1 MYIGAIQ
8 QYNSSPSFKSGRTTL
23 YTDFDGTFMPFSH
36 EDVCN
41 NDCFNKQND
50 FYRMHGGID
59 YFFSSFKDKVK
70 LIITTGRSKN
80 EYDYFVKN
88 LEQKNLYIHKPQ
100 ALITR
105 DGSSRYNCTNNEIKE
120 DTVRNNPIKESINL
134 KDINFLSNNIKKIVK
149 RIYPSAY
156 IVEPGVNKNRHEYG
170 HKSLEYVLDKS
181 DFDDKNSYI
190 SISEPEPLV
199 IEMAVS
205 KKYDVNS
212 IAKSIKDFVDANN
225 IKVSVNAF
233 EDDPFNFL
241 PIYTTNGKQY
251 KKADTIIIKPLI
263 EGSEITKLYDVK
275 NEIRK
280 NIENNTND
288 FVVAAGDGFNDEPM
302 LNPLNYLDLYGVKI
316 DKNKSIEEILSD
328 NDTLEALKKLPFCA
342 IVCSNEKALDN
353 IRKIGQILD
362 SKGIYKVKSTDN
374 PREFLLKNL
383 KQAINDYGETNDE
396 FMFSLG
402 PDLYCSLFDN

>member
-1 MYIGAIQ
+1 MT
-8 QYNSSPSFKSGRTTL
+8 R
-23 YTDFDGTFMPFSH
+23 
-36 EDVCN
+36 
-41 NDCFNKQND
+41 
-50 FYRMHGGID
+50 
-59 YFFSSFKDKVK
+59 
-70 LIITTGRSKN
+70 LI
-80 EYDYFVKN
+80 
-88 LEQKNLYIHKPQ
+88 
-100 ALITR
+100 
-105 DGSSRYNCTNNEIKE
+105 
-120 DTVRNNPIKESINL
+120 
-134 KDINFLSNNIKKIVK
+134 
-149 RIYPSAY
+149 
-156 IVEPGVNKNRHEYG
+156 
-170 HKSLEYVLDKS
+170 
-181 DFDDKNSYI
+181 
-190 SISEPEPLV
+190 
-199 IEMAVS
+199 
-205 KKYDVNS
+205 
-212 IAKSIKDFVDANN
+212 
-225 IKVSVNAF
+225 
-233 EDDPFNFL
+233 FL

-316 DKNKSIEEILSD
+316 DKNKSIQEILSD